1 MNNLFPV
8 DGYVAISLEVHR
20 YKIIGMHFSYD
31 MKYIYT
37 IDSGSNV
44 YVWKWVT
51 DYLTDGYKNQL
62 ASKKRKLAN
71 LRGQNQSNN
80 LKQ

>member
-1 MNNLFPV
+1 
-8 DGYVAISLEVHR
+8 
-20 YKIIGMHFSYD
+20 

-37 IDSGSNV
+37 IDSGANI

-51 DYLTDGYKNQL
+51 DLLTDGYKNQL

-71 LRGQNQSNN
+71 LRGNKNN
-80 LKQ
+80 NIKQ

>member
-1 MNNLFPV
+1 M
-8 DGYVAISLEVHR
+8 AISLEVHR
-20 YKIIGMHFSYD
+20 YKIVGMYYSYD
-31 MKYIYT
+31 MKYIYS

-51 DYLTDGYKNQL
+51 DYLTDGYKNLQ

-71 LRGQNQSNN
+71 FRGQKEQS
-80 LKQ
+80 LKQEN

>member
-1 MNNLFPV
+1 MN
-8 DGYVAISLEVHR
+8 
-20 YKIIGMHFSYD
+20 FSWD

-71 LRGQNQSNN
+71 LRGQNQSNT